1 MKEYSNY
8 LSLKKRNNKW
18 IPSLLLVA
26 FFACPLASAQEYNS
40 DIKSDT
46 ITYSWERFSFKL
58 GGFLAGLNSDIQLIS
73 QQVGLGVNIN
83 VEDALG
89 LESSTFV
96 LRSEFAYNYGKRRRS
111 TTRFGY
117 FGLFRQASKV
127 LDAEITIGDQD
138 FPVGTEVT
146 SKFNLQI
153 FKGTYEYSFYLDER
167 VKLYASVGLFIMPIS
182 FSTSALGFSEEA
194 FEFIAPL
201 PVLGLGTSF
210 AITPKLRLNQSIE
223 ILYLEISTFKGSL
236 SNINVMLEYNPW
248 KHIGFGLGINT
259 YKLNIEAYKENETFL
274 NFKGTVKTS
283 YTGLLLYGKY
293 FF

>member
-8 LSLKKRNNKW
+8 LSLKKRINKW

-26 FFACPLASAQEYNS
+26 FFACPLARAQEYNS

-46 ITYSWERFSFKL
+46 ITYSWERFSFRL
-58 GGFLAGLNSDIQLIS
+58 GGFLAGLNSGIQIS
-73 QQVGLGVNIN
+73 SQKVGLGVNIN

-96 LRSEFAYNYGKRRRS
+96 FRSDLAYTYGKRKRS
-111 TTRFGY
+111 ATRFGY

-127 LDAEITIGDQD
+127 LETEITIGDQD
-138 FPVGTEVT
+138 FQVGTEVN
-146 SKFNLQI
+146 SKLNLQI
-153 FKGTYEYSFYLDER
+153 YKGTYEYSFYLDER
-167 VKLYASVGLFIMPIS
+167 VKLNATVGLFIMPIS

-201 PVLGLGTSF
+201 PVLGVGTSF
-210 AITPKLRLNQSIE
+210 AITPKLKLNQSIE
-223 ILYLEISTFKGSL
+223 ILYLEFSTFKGSI
-236 SNINVMLEYNPW
+236 SNINVMMEYNPW
-248 KHIGFGLGINT
+248 KHLGFGLGLNS
-259 YKLNIEAYKENETFL
+259 YRLNIEAYDENEAFL
-274 NFKGTVKTS
+274 NFKGTVETG

>member
-8 LSLKKRNNKW
+8 LSLRKKIIKW
-18 IPSLLLVA
+18 IPSLLLFA
-26 FFACPLASAQEYNS
+26 FFACPLASAQDYNS

-58 GGFLAGLNSDIQLIS
+58 GGFLAGLNSDIQLSS

-89 LESSTFV
+89 LETSTFV
-96 LRSEFAYNYGKRRRS
+96 LRSELAYTFGKRRRS
-111 TTRFGY
+111 ATRFGY

-127 LDAEITIGDQD
+127 LDTEITIGGQN
-138 FPVGTEVT
+138 FPVGTEVN

-153 FKGTYEYSFYLDER
+153 YKGTYEYSFYLDER

-194 FEFIAPL
+194 FEFVAPL
-201 PVLGLGTSF
+201 PVLGVGASF
-210 AITPKLRLNQSIE
+210 AITPKLKFKQSIE
-223 ILYLEISTFKGSL
+223 ILYLKISNFKGGISD
-236 SNINVMLEYNPW
+236 INLMIEYNPW
-248 KHIGFGLGINT
+248 KHLGFGLGLNS
-259 YKLNIEAYKENETFL
+259 YRLNIEAYDENETFL

-293 FF
+293 YL

>member
-8 LSLKKRNNKW
+8 LSLKKRINKW

-26 FFACPLASAQEYNS
+26 FFACPLARAQEYNS

-46 ITYSWERFSFKL
+46 ITYSWERFSFRL
-58 GGFLAGLNSDIQLIS
+58 GGFLAGLNSDIQLSS

-83 VEDALG
+83 VEEALG
-89 LESSTFV
+89 LESSAFV
-96 LRSEFAYNYGKRRRS
+96 FRSELAYNYGKRRRS
-111 TTRFGY
+111 NTRIGY
-117 FGLFRQASKV
+117 FGLFREASKV
-127 LDAEITIGDQD
+127 LETEITIGDQN
-138 FPVGTEVT
+138 FPVGTEVN
-146 SKFNLQI
+146 SQFNLQI

-201 PVLGLGTSF
+201 PVLGVGASF
-210 AITPKLRLNQSIE
+210 AITPKLKFKQSIE
-223 ILYLEISTFKGSL
+223 ILYLKISNFKGGI
-236 SNINVMLEYNPW
+236 SNINVMMEYNPW
-248 KHIGFGLGINT
+248 KHLGFGLGLNS
-259 YKLNIEAYKENETFL
+259 YLLNIEAFEESDSFL
-274 NFKGTVKTS
+274 NFKGTVKTG

-293 FF
+293 CF